1 MKLLKLGFMLAICG
15 VFITSCQ
22 KKEDVIQP
30 QPAIKDVVADVVETD
45 TADVA
50 VLDTLADDMFYAV
63 DVK

>member
-15 VFITSCQ
+15 VFMTSCN
-22 KKEDVIQP
+22 KKPGVVPVSSNVVTDVAQ
-30 QPAIKDVVADVVETD
+30 TD

-50 VLDTLADDMFYAV
+50 VLDTLADDMFYVV